1 MGNDGLFSICLSLKW
16 AICGT
21 YYNLHWKLVCFFFF
35 YVCWYWTSMLKLIS
49 FGWQSA
55 MIQSPSW
62 SRLALFP
69 ISCNII
75 WNQQVPFDQ
84 SVWVYWVG
92 SLKEQFLLG
101 RNVRKYIFY
110 LYKLSHS
117 SYHNEAL
124 CRIQKKYIEN
134 LDPF

>member
-1 MGNDGLFSICLSLKW
+1 MLQENTVRHMHFTLHLFENCPLNYVILYSIHLQPYLNFSIQVNWNGKWWFIFYLFIFEMSNLQNILQFTLKISVW
-16 AICGT
+16 
-21 YYNLHWKLVCFFFF
+21 FFF

-69 ISCNII
+69 ICCNII

-84 SVWVYWVG
+84 SVWFYWVG
-92 SLKEQFLLG
+92 RL
-101 RNVRKYIFY
+101 
-110 LYKLSHS
+110 
-117 SYHNEAL
+117 
-124 CRIQKKYIEN
+124 
-134 LDPF
+134 